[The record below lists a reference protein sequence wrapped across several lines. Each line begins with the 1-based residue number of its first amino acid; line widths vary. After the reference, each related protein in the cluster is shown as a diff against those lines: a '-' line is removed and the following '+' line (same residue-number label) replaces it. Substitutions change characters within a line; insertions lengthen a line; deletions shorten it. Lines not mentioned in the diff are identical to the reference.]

1 MSSLSLVG
9 CHSWHAVAGSTSH
22 SSLNNPVWSDP
33 EATVEQLLEAC
44 DLTYRGKITHFTLD
58 TWVKKGRGATM
69 KRVKTIGLDGKD
81 LRKPGQK
88 APCLQLHHR
97 GQPVVG
103 IEQKWVAVCVVK
115 NYSPTTRSIG
125 TSPHASRLPTRTG

>member
-9 CHSWHAVAGSTSH
+9 SHSWRAVTGRVSH
-22 SSLNNPVWSDP
+22 SSLNNPVWSNP

-44 DLTYRGKITHFTLD
+44 DPTDRDKITHFTLD

-81 LRKPGQK
+81 YKEVRP
-88 APCLQLHHR
+88 
-97 GQPVVG
+97 
-103 IEQKWVAVCVVK
+103 E
-115 NYSPTTRSIG
+115 SPLLSTQATTPSKG
-125 TSPHASRLPTRTG
+125 WY